1 MEYVQ
6 MTLDDWLA
14 EKEALRR
21 DLNSAM
27 GHLNSATEDFIRAG
41 YRLRMMR
48 DTENY
53 KMDGYKSLTEFAE
66 AEYHIKKSTTSTL
79 MAINKEFSKDGYSME
94 LEDRYKEMGF
104 SILAEMV
111 KLPEQDRELIT
122 VCTTRAQIR
131 DLKQFN
137 RQENPE
143 DNPLAGVIIELIRG
157 KKEFLNRYFKDPD
170 ADPEDLVYML
180 NPNGNMTFRKGK
192 YMLFF
197 YSLEQGIKYKVFGDN
212 QNHPMSYAEFFQMI
226 REIFPDEGEC
236 TYESFYGEPE
246 SPSAPVNTPCG
257 DISVAGEQASKE
269 PEKVENDTEAAGSAE
284 QDPPSEEEPQIPGQK
299 EIEDYPEVLPK
310 GYQKE
315 KTVPPA
321 EPETRRNTPCSADSE
336 RKKQEIP
343 EESEIEVENIVAD
356 ILTVSPGTAVDTAS
370 GTDPGDWEQEAAG
383 TDHQITRKDYLS
395 QCDSWEMAVYLNQ
408 WYEENPEHAQRLLK
422 NPNNLKR
429 WLDRRMDEEESQ

>member
-21 DLNSAM
+21 DLNSAVE
-27 GHLNSATEDFIRAG
+27 AFVRIG
-41 YRLRMMR
+41 YRLRKIR
-48 DTENY
+48 DAESY
-53 KMDGYKSLTEFAE
+53 KLDGYKSLSDFAK
-66 AEYHIKKSTTSTL
+66 AEYGIEKSTTSTFI
-79 MAINKEFSKDGYSME
+79 AINEEFSKDGFSLE
-94 LEDRYKEMGF
+94 LQDRYKGMG
-104 SILAEMV
+104 SSLLSEIL
-111 KLPEQDRELIT
+111 KLPEQDRDLIT
-122 VCTTRAQIR
+122 VHTTRAQIR

-143 DNPLAGVIIELIRG
+143 DNPLADVMIELIRG

-197 YSLEQGIKYKVFGDN
+197 YSLEQGIKYKVFGDS
-212 QNHPMSYAEFFQMI
+212 QNHQLSYEEFFQMI
-226 REIFPDEGEC
+226 REIFPDEGNR
-236 TYESFYGEPE
+236 TYESFYG
-246 SPSAPVNTPCG
+246 
-257 DISVAGEQASKE
+257 E

-310 GYQKE
+310 GYQTE

-343 EESEIEVENIVAD
+343 DETEMEVENIVAD

-383 TDHQITRKDYLS
+383 TVHPITRKDYLS
-395 QCDSWEMAVYLNQ
+395 QCDSWGMAVYLNQ

>member
-21 DLNSAM
+21 DLNSAVE
-27 GHLNSATEDFIRAG
+27 AFVRIG
-41 YRLRMMR
+41 YRLRKIR
-48 DTENY
+48 DAESY
-53 KMDGYKSLTEFAE
+53 KLDGYKSLSEFAK
-66 AEYHIKKSTTSTL
+66 AEYGIEKSTTSTFI
-79 MAINKEFSKDGYSME
+79 AINEEFSKDGFSLE
-94 LEDRYKEMGF
+94 LQDRYKGMGSSLLSEM
-104 SILAEMV
+104 L
-111 KLPEQDRELIT
+111 KLPEQDRDLIT
-122 VCTTRAQIR
+122 AHTTRAQIR

-143 DNPLAGVIIELIRG
+143 DNPIADVIIELIRG

-197 YSLEQGIKYKVFGDN
+197 YILEQGIKYKVFGDN
-212 QNHPMSYAEFFQMI
+212 QNHSLSYAEFFQMI
-226 REIFPDEGEC
+226 REIFPDEGDC

-257 DISVAGEQASKE
+257 DISAAGEQASKE
-269 PEKVENDTEAAGSAE
+269 PEKVENDTEAAGPAE
-284 QDPPSEEEPQIPGQK
+284 QDPPSEEETQIPGQK

-321 EPETRRNTPCSADSE
+321 ELETRRNTPCSADSE
-336 RKKQEIP
+336 EEKQEIP
-343 EESEIEVENIVAD
+343 EETEIEVGNIVAD
-356 ILTVSPGTAVDTAS
+356 VLTVSPETAVDTAS
-370 GTDPGDWEQEAAG
+370 GTDSGDWEQEAAG

-395 QCDSWEMAVYLNQ
+395 KCDSWEMAVYLNQ
-408 WYEENPEHAQRLLK
+408 WYGENPEHAQRLLK

-429 WLDRRMDEEESQ
+429 WLDKIVDHCGKEA

>member
-21 DLNSAM
+21 DLNSAVE
-27 GHLNSATEDFIRAG
+27 AFVRIG
-41 YRLRMMR
+41 YRLRKIR
-48 DTENY
+48 DTESY
-53 KMDGYKSLTEFAE
+53 KLDGYKSLSEFAK
-66 AEYHIKKSTTSTL
+66 AEYGIEKSTTSTFI
-79 MAINKEFSKDGYSME
+79 AINEEFSKDGFSLE
-94 LEDRYKEMGF
+94 LQDRYKGMGSSLLSEM
-104 SILAEMV
+104 L
-111 KLPEQDRELIT
+111 KLPEQDRDLIT
-122 VCTTRAQIR
+122 VNTTRAQIR

-143 DNPLAGVIIELIRG
+143 DNPLADVIVEMLRG
-157 KKEFLNRYFKDPD
+157 KKEFLNAYFEQLDT
-170 ADPEDLVYML
+170 DPEDLVYLL

-197 YSLEQGIKYKVFGDN
+197 YTLEQGIKYKVFGDS
-212 QNHPMSYAEFFQMI
+212 QNHHLSYEEFFQML
-226 REIFPDEGEC
+226 RTIFPDAGKC
-236 TYESFYGEPE
+236 SYESFYGEQE
-246 SPSAPVNTPCG
+246 SPSAPVDTPCG
-257 DISVAGEQASKE
+257 DVSTAGEQASKE

-310 GYQKE
+310 GYQTE

-321 EPETRRNTPCSADSE
+321 KPETRRNTPCSADSE
-336 RKKQEIP
+336 QKKQEIP
-343 EESEIEVENIVAD
+343 EETEIEVENIVAD

-383 TDHQITRKDYLS
+383 TVHPITRKDYLS
-395 QCDSWEMAVYLNQ
+395 QCDSWGMAVYLNQ

>member
-21 DLNSAM
+21 DLNSAVE
-27 GHLNSATEDFIRAG
+27 AFVRIG
-41 YRLRMMR
+41 YRLRKIR
-48 DTENY
+48 DTESY
-53 KMDGYKSLTEFAE
+53 KLDGYKSLSEFAK
-66 AEYHIKKSTTSTL
+66 AEYGIEKSTTSTFI
-79 MAINKEFSKDGYSME
+79 AINEEFSKDGFSLE
-94 LEDRYKEMGF
+94 LQDRYKGMGSSLLSEM
-104 SILAEMV
+104 L
-111 KLPEQDRELIT
+111 KLPEQDRDLIT
-122 VCTTRAQIR
+122 VHTTRAQIR

-143 DNPLAGVIIELIRG
+143 DNPLADVIVEMLRG
-157 KKEFLNRYFKDPD
+157 KKEFLNAYFEQPD
-170 ADPEDLVYML
+170 TDPEDLVYLL

-197 YSLEQGIKYKVFGDN
+197 YSLEQGIKYKVFGDS
-212 QNHPMSYAEFFQMI
+212 QNHQMSYEKFFQMI
-226 REIFPDEGEC
+226 REIFPDKGDC

-257 DISVAGEQASKE
+257 DVSAAGEQASKE
-269 PEKVENDTEAAGSAE
+269 PEEMENDTEAAGSAE

-310 GYQKE
+310 GYQTE

-336 RKKQEIP
+336 QKKQEIP
-343 EESEIEVENIVAD
+343 EETEIEVENIVAD
-356 ILTVSPGTAVDTAS
+356 VLKVSPGIAVDTEFGIDS
-370 GTDPGDWEQEAAG
+370 GDWEQEVTG
-383 TDHQITRKDYLS
+383 TDHPITRKDYLS

>member
-21 DLNSAM
+21 DLNSAVE
-27 GHLNSATEDFIRAG
+27 AFVRIG
-41 YRLRMMR
+41 YRLRKIR
-48 DTENY
+48 DTESY
-53 KMDGYKSLTEFAE
+53 KLDGYKSLGEFAK
-66 AEYHIKKSTTSTL
+66 AEYGIEKSTTSTFI
-79 MAINKEFSKDGYSME
+79 AINEEFSKDGFSLE
-94 LEDRYKEMGF
+94 LQDRYKGMGSSLLSEM
-104 SILAEMV
+104 L
-111 KLPEQDRELIT
+111 KLPEQDRDLIT
-122 VCTTRAQIR
+122 VHTTRAQIR

-137 RQENPE
+137 RQEKPE
-143 DNPLAGVIIELIRG
+143 DNPLADVIVEMLRG
-157 KKEFLNRYFKDPD
+157 KKEFLNAYFEQPD
-170 ADPEDLVYML
+170 TDPEDLVYLL

-197 YSLEQGIKYKVFGDN
+197 YSLEQGIKYKVFGDS
-212 QNHPMSYAEFFQMI
+212 QNHQMSYEKFFQMI
-226 REIFPDEGEC
+226 REIFPDKGDC

-257 DISVAGEQASKE
+257 DVS
-269 PEKVENDTEAAGSAE
+269 AAGSAE

-310 GYQKE
+310 GYQTE

-336 RKKQEIP
+336 QKKQEIP
-343 EESEIEVENIVAD
+343 EETEIEVENIVAD
-356 ILTVSPGTAVDTAS
+356 VLKVSPGIAVDTEFGIDS
-370 GTDPGDWEQEAAG
+370 GDWEQEVTG
-383 TDHQITRKDYLS
+383 TDHPITRKDYLS

>member
-21 DLNSAM
+21 DLNSAVE
-27 GHLNSATEDFIRAG
+27 AFVRIG
-41 YRLRMMR
+41 YRLRKIR
-48 DTENY
+48 DTESF
-53 KMDGYKSLTEFAE
+53 KLDGYKSLSEFAK
-66 AEYHIKKSTTSTL
+66 AEYGIEKSTTSTFI
-79 MAINKEFSKDGYSME
+79 AINEEFSKDGFGLE
-94 LEDRYKEMGF
+94 LQDRYKGMGSSLLSEM
-104 SILAEMV
+104 L
-111 KLPEQDRELIT
+111 KLPEQDRDLIT
-122 VCTTRAQIR
+122 VHTTRAQIR

-143 DNPLAGVIIELIRG
+143 DNPLADVIVEMLRG

-197 YSLEQGIKYKVFGDN
+197 YSLEQGIKYKVFGDS
-212 QNHPMSYAEFFQMI
+212 QNHQLSYEEFFQMI
-226 REIFPDEGEC
+226 RKIFPDEGNR

-257 DISVAGEQASKE
+257 DVSAAGEQVAKE
-269 PEKVENDTEAAGSAE
+269 PEEMENDTEVAGSAE

-310 GYQKE
+310 GYQTE

-343 EESEIEVENIVAD
+343 EETEIEVENIVTGV
-356 ILTVSPGTAVDTAS
+356 LTVSSGTAVDTAS
-370 GTDPGDWEQEAAG
+370 GTDSGEWEQEVTG
-383 TDHQITRKDYLS
+383 TDHPITRKDYLS

>member
-21 DLNSAM
+21 DLNSAVE
-27 GHLNSATEDFIRAG
+27 AFVRIG
-41 YRLRMMR
+41 YRLRKIR
-48 DTENY
+48 DTESY
-53 KMDGYKSLTEFAE
+53 KLDGYKSLSEFAK
-66 AEYHIKKSTTSTL
+66 AEYGIEKSTTSTFI
-79 MAINKEFSKDGYSME
+79 AINEQFSKDGCSME
-94 LEDRYKEMGF
+94 LQDRYKGMGSSLLSEM
-104 SILAEMV
+104 L
-111 KLPEQDRELIT
+111 KLPEQDRDLIT
-122 VCTTRAQIR
+122 VHTTRAQIR

-137 RQENPE
+137 RQETPE
-143 DNPLAGVIIELIRG
+143 DHPLADVMIELIRG
-157 KKEFLNRYFKDPD
+157 RQEFLDRYFADPD

-197 YSLEQGIKYKVFGDN
+197 YSLEQGIKYKIFGDS
-212 QNHPMSYAEFFQMI
+212 QNHQMSYGEFFQML
-226 REIFPDEGEC
+226 REIFPDEGER
-236 TYESFYGEPE
+236 TYEVFYGEPE

-257 DISVAGEQASKE
+257 GVSDAGEQEPKE
-269 PEKVENDTEAAGSAE
+269 PEKVKNDTETAGTAE

-310 GYQKE
+310 GYQTE

-321 EPETRRNTPCSADSE
+321 EPETRRNTPCSEDSE

-343 EESEIEVENIVAD
+343 EETEIEVENIVAD
-356 ILTVSPGTAVDTAS
+356 VLKVSPGIAVDTEFGIDS
-370 GTDPGDWEQEAAG
+370 GDWEQEASG
-383 TDHQITRKDYLS
+383 TDHPITRKDYLS

>member
-21 DLNSAM
+21 DLNSAVE
-27 GHLNSATEDFIRAG
+27 AFVRIG
-41 YRLRMMR
+41 YRLRKIR
-48 DTENY
+48 DTESY
-53 KMDGYKSLTEFAE
+53 KLDGYKSLSEFAK
-66 AEYHIKKSTTSTL
+66 AEYGIEKSTTSTFI
-79 MAINKEFSKDGYSME
+79 AINEEFSKDGFSLE
-94 LEDRYKEMGF
+94 LQDRYKGMGSSLLSEM
-104 SILAEMV
+104 L
-111 KLPEQDRELIT
+111 KLPEQDRDLIT
-122 VCTTRAQIR
+122 VHTTRAQIR

-143 DNPLAGVIIELIRG
+143 DNPLADVIVEMLRG

-170 ADPEDLVYML
+170 ADPEDLVYLL

-197 YSLEQGIKYKVFGDN
+197 YSLEQGIKYKVFGDS
-212 QNHPMSYAEFFQMI
+212 QNHQLSYEEFFQMI
-226 REIFPDEGEC
+226 REIFPDEGNR

-257 DISVAGEQASKE
+257 DVSAAGEQVAKE
-269 PEKVENDTEAAGSAE
+269 PEEMENDTEVAGSAE

-310 GYQKE
+310 GYQTE

-321 EPETRRNTPCSADSE
+321 EPETRRNTPCSADLE

-343 EESEIEVENIVAD
+343 EETEIEVENIVTGV
-356 ILTVSPGTAVDTAS
+356 LTVSSGTAVDTAS
-370 GTDPGDWEQEAAG
+370 GTDSGDWEQEVSG
-383 TDHQITRKDYLS
+383 TDHPITRKDYLS
-395 QCDSWEMAVYLNQ
+395 QCDSWEMAVYLNR

>member
-21 DLNSAM
+21 DLNSAVE
-27 GHLNSATEDFIRAG
+27 AFVRIG
-41 YRLRMMR
+41 YRLRKIR
-48 DTENY
+48 DTESY
-53 KMDGYKSLTEFAE
+53 KLDGYKSLSEFAK
-66 AEYHIKKSTTSTL
+66 AEYGIEKSTTSTFI
-79 MAINKEFSKDGYSME
+79 AINEEFSKDGFSLE
-94 LEDRYKEMGF
+94 LQDRYKGMGSSLLSEM
-104 SILAEMV
+104 L
-111 KLPEQDRELIT
+111 KLPEQDRDLIT
-122 VCTTRAQIR
+122 VHTTRAQIR

-143 DNPLAGVIIELIRG
+143 DNPLADVIVEMFRG
-157 KKEFLNRYFKDPD
+157 KKEFLNDYFAKPD
-170 ADPEDLVYML
+170 ADPEDLVYLL

-197 YSLEQGIKYKVFGDN
+197 YTLEQGIKYKVFGDN
-212 QNHPMSYAEFFQMI
+212 QNHPLSYEEFFQMI
-226 REIFPDEGEC
+226 REIFPDEGNQ
-236 TYESFYGEPE
+236 TYESFYGELE
-246 SPSAPVNTPCG
+246 SSSVPVNTPSG
-257 DISVAGEQASKE
+257 NTLASGGQESKE
-269 PEKVENDTEAAGSAE
+269 SKYVEKDTEAAGCTE
-284 QDPPSEEEPQIPGQK
+284 QNQFSEEEPQIPGQK

-310 GYQKE
+310 GYQTE

-321 EPETRRNTPCSADSE
+321 EPETRRNTPCSEDSE

-343 EESEIEVENIVAD
+343 EETEIEVGNIVAD
-356 ILTVSPGTAVDTAS
+356 VLTVSPGIAVDTAFGIDS
-370 GTDPGDWEQEAAG
+370 GDWEQEASG
-383 TDHQITRKDYLS
+383 TDHPITRKDYLS
-395 QCDSWEMAVYLNQ
+395 QCDSWGMAVYLNQ

>member
-1 MEYVQ
+1 MEIEYVQ

-21 DLNSAM
+21 DLNSAVE
-27 GHLNSATEDFIRAG
+27 AFVRIG
-41 YRLRMMR
+41 YRLRKIR
-48 DTENY
+48 DTESY
-53 KMDGYKSLTEFAE
+53 KLDGYKSLSEFAK
-66 AEYHIKKSTTSTL
+66 AEYGIEKSTTSTFI
-79 MAINKEFSKDGYSME
+79 AINEEFSKDGFGLE
-94 LEDRYKEMGF
+94 LQDRYKGMGSSLLSEM
-104 SILAEMV
+104 L
-111 KLPEQDRELIT
+111 KLPEQDRDLIT
-122 VCTTRAQIR
+122 VHTTRAQIR

-137 RQENPE
+137 RQEDPE
-143 DNPLAGVIIELIRG
+143 DNPLTDVIIEMMRG

-170 ADPEDLVYML
+170 ADPEDLVYLL

-197 YSLEQGIKYKVFGDN
+197 YSLEQGIKYKVFGDS
-212 QNHPMSYAEFFQMI
+212 QNHQLSYEKFFQMI
-226 REIFPDEGEC
+226 REIFPDKGDC

-257 DISVAGEQASKE
+257 DVSTAGEQASKE
-269 PEKVENDTEAAGSAE
+269 PEKVEDDTEATGSAE
-284 QDPPSEEEPQIPGQK
+284 QDTPSEEEPQIPGQK
-299 EIEDYPEVLPK
+299 EIEDYPEVLQK
-310 GYQKE
+310 GYQTE

-343 EESEIEVENIVAD
+343 EETEIEVENIVTGV
-356 ILTVSPGTAVDTAS
+356 LTVSSGTAVDTAS
-370 GTDPGDWEQEAAG
+370 GTDSGEWEQEVTG
-383 TDHQITRKDYLS
+383 TDHPITRKDYLS

>member
-21 DLNSAM
+21 DLNSAVE
-27 GHLNSATEDFIRAG
+27 AFVRIG
-41 YRLRMMR
+41 YRLRKIR
-48 DTENY
+48 DAESY
-53 KMDGYKSLTEFAE
+53 KLDGYKSLSEFAK
-66 AEYHIKKSTTSTL
+66 AEYGIEKSTTSTFI
-79 MAINKEFSKDGYSME
+79 AINEEFSKDGFSLE
-94 LEDRYKEMGF
+94 LQERYKGMGSSLLSEM
-104 SILAEMV
+104 L
-111 KLPEQDRELIT
+111 KLPEQDRDLIT
-122 VCTTRAQIR
+122 VHTTRAQIR

-143 DNPLAGVIIELIRG
+143 DNPLTDVIIELIRG
-157 KKEFLNRYFKDPD
+157 KKEFLNRYFKNPD
-170 ADPEDLVYML
+170 ADLEDLVYML

-192 YMLFF
+192 YMVFF

-212 QNHPMSYAEFFQMI
+212 QNHPLSYAEFFQMI
-226 REIFPDEGEC
+226 REIYPDEGDC

-246 SPSAPVNTPCG
+246 SPSAQVNTPCG

-284 QDPPSEEEPQIPGQK
+284 QNPPSEEEPQIPGQK

-343 EESEIEVENIVAD
+343 EETEIEVENIVAD

-383 TDHQITRKDYLS
+383 TVHPITRKDYLS
-395 QCDSWEMAVYLNQ
+395 QCDSWGMAVYLNQ